1 MRNYLTIQ
9 QMRFKNKFVYEIRAE
24 EDTMGLACLKLML
37 QPLVEN
43 AIYHG
48 MEFMDGDGEILIR
61 VWQEGEKLI
70 FIIRDNGLGMT
81 KEKAE
86 GLLTGETHSVS
97 GKGSGIGVKNVNE
110 RIRLY
115 FGEGYGLSIFSEPDE
130 GTTVQISLPAV
141 SCQELMREESGR

>member
-1 MRNYLTIQ
+1 MAYLKI
-9 QMRFKNKFVYEIRAE
+9 
-24 EDTMGLACLKLML
+24 ML
-37 QPLVEN
+37 QPLLEN

-48 MEFMDGDGEILIR
+48 MEFMDGDGEIFIR
-61 VWQEGEKLI
+61 VWQEGEKLL

-81 KEKAE
+81 KERAE
-86 GLLTGETHSVS
+86 GLLTGETHAAS

-110 RIRLY
+110 RIKLY

-141 SCQELMREESGR
+141 SCQELMGEEAKR